1 MPLIGLLGLPLMG
14 LLGGVKPDIG
24 RLGVTFWYDGGV
36 PGVGGRCCVMEA
48 GRLNGFGI
56 VSARRNRSG
65 VD

>member
-1 MPLIGLLGLPLMG
+1 MPLMG

-24 RLGVTFWYDGGV
+24 RLGVAFWYDGGV
-36 PGVGGRCCVMEA
+36 PGVGGRCCCVMEA

-56 VSARRNRSG
+56 VSARRNLSG